1 MHKRILVVA
10 LLAASALAACGG
22 GSGGG
27 GYAPGAG
34 GGTPTATPASTPTA
48 VPTLAPLSVGVAL
61 PTTGIGSVADPTF
74 GQVGGYTQGTY
85 SQTLAFPVGST
96 ITVSNLST
104 STPHTLDVVGT
115 AGFPANPTL
124 TTAASGGGMSASYA
138 SGNINGGQSVTIALA
153 TAGTFYFGCAY
164 HYLSA
169 PQMRDVIQVSNT
181 ATPGPQATPNA
192 GLGGGGGTGCVGIYC

>member
-1 MHKRILVVA
+1 MHKRIPIFA
-10 LLAASALAACGG
+10 LLAISALAACGG
-22 GSGGG
+22 GAGGG
-27 GYAPGAG
+27 GYAPPSG
-34 GGTPTATPASTPTA
+34 GGSPVATAA
-48 VPTLAPLSVGVAL
+48 PTLAPLAVGVAL

-74 GQVGGYTQGTY
+74 GQVGGYTQSTY

-96 ITVSNLST
+96 ITLTNLSA

-115 AGFPANPTL
+115 SGFPANPAL
-124 TTAASGGGMSASYA
+124 TTSASGGGMSATYA
-138 SGNINGGQSVTIALA
+138 SGNINGGQSVSIALS

-181 ATPGPQATPNA
+181 ATPGPQATPNPGA
-192 GLGGGGGTGCVGIYC
+192 GGGTGCVGIYC

>member
-10 LLAASALAACGG
+10 LLATSALAACGGSG

-27 GYAPGAG
+27 GYAPPG
-34 GGTPTATPASTPTA
+34 GGGAAPAATPTP
-48 VPTLAPLSVGVAL
+48 VPTLAPLVVGVAL
-61 PTTGIGSVADPTF
+61 PTTGIGSVTDPTF
-74 GQVGGYTQGTY
+74 GQVGGYTQSTY

-96 ITVSNLST
+96 ITVSNLSA

-115 AGFPANPTL
+115 TGFPANPAL
-124 TTAASGGGMSASYA
+124 TTTASGGGMSATYA
-138 SGNINGGQSVTIALA
+138 SGNIGAGQSVTIALA

-169 PQMRDVIQVSNT
+169 PQMRDAIQVSNT
-181 ATPGPQATPNA
+181 ATPGPQATPNP